1 MATQAVLEKVAEDL
15 TQGNGVGTIA
25 TLLCNEGISL
35 PRCDYIFLMYFPL
48 VHSLVIGS
56 IRDFIWNVLAN
67 HAPEGLARRFPG
79 ANRIHCS
86 ALVSIGPNH
95 QHHADG
101 HDKLNVQA
109 LNMGGVGLGIY
120 GIKDQWTSFL
130 LSLLVVPNNRLACT
144 IGHVHLD
151 TIEITGG
158 K

>member
-1 MATQAVLEKVAEDL
+1 MYS
-15 TQGNGVGTIA
+15 
-25 TLLCNEGISL
+25 LLI
-35 PRCDYIFLMYFPL
+35 
-48 VHSLVIGS
+48 HSLTVGF
-56 IRDFIWNVLAN
+56 IRDFIRNVLAT
-67 HAPEGLARRFPG
+67 HAPEGLGRRFPG
-79 ANRIHCS
+79 ANRIHRS

-101 HDKLNVQA
+101 HDKLNAQA

-151 TIEITGG
+151 TIEKTGG